1 MLEKE
6 LIESLN
12 KAPIEKLVRLQPVN
26 YKYLRWDQISK
37 YIIPVYEDFSDMNE
51 NDAQK
56 IIKQYI
62 ADNELSRIYYYGR

>member
-26 YKYLRWDQISK
+26 YKYLRWDQIPKHIDSNNGFLV
-37 YIIPVYEDFSDMNE
+37 I
-51 NDAQK
+51 
-56 IIKQYI
+56 
-62 ADNELSRIYYYGR
+62 